1 MSNELTH
8 GACAIF
14 KSAIHGNRPVV
25 FAGAGREKK
34 AQLFDYTIANTWEE
48 SKHEFSL
55 IKSTYYLGIS
65 ATSLLTKSR
74 ILRCAQLKPDS
85 HTNT

>member
-48 SKHEFSL
+48 SKHEFRFI
-55 IKSTYYLGIS
+55 IKTTLGC
-65 ATSLLTKSR
+65 KMF
-74 ILRCAQLKPDS
+74 AQGMVFMV
-85 HTNT
+85 